1 MLEEAEVVSGPNRKT
16 PMAAEQKPEHE
27 KELGE
32 IRREVIEARNLVIK
46 TDNLLKNLHA
56 EVKAIGKRH
65 EDFQR
70 RQWISS
76 GVAYALFAVLSVGG
90 AFLLVSSSSSNANEE
105 RARLQKKV
113 EELGG
118 ELEKLRA
125 DAAAVQ
131 GAQRAASDVYKMMT
145 TLPGDERLKGI
156 DALVKLDTS
165 RLTALER
172 QALNDRAVLLR
183 KEIGDAAF
191 ERGKTAYR
199 RNDMATVIAELSRFV
214 VMNPPEPE
222 LVEASFYLGVAYN
235 QTRQH
240 EQAVPLL
247 ARFVESD
254 RRARMRDYAMLLL
267 AQSYQETNQLD
278 KAESTARD
286 AIGTYPA
293 SEFLPQFRGRL
304 SSIRRAQSGT
314 TGTTPGAPAQPAAAA
329 AQPAAQQ
336 PAATPPA
343 AQPPQPLPLQ
353 PAPQATPTP

>member
-1 MLEEAEVVSGPNRKT
+1 MLEEAEVISGPNRKT

-90 AFLLVSSSSSNANEE
+90 ALLLVSSSSSSANEE
-105 RARLQKKV
+105 RARLQKRV
-113 EELGG
+113 EELSG

-131 GAQRAASDVYKMMT
+131 SAQRSASEVYKMMT

-191 ERGKTAYR
+191 ERGKSAYR

-214 VMNPPEPE
+214 VMNPPEAE

-240 EQAVPLL
+240 ERAVPLL
-247 ARFVESD
+247 ARFVEGD
-254 RRARMRDYAMLLL
+254 RRARMRDYGMLLL
-267 AQSYQETNQLD
+267 AQSYQETNQLE
-278 KAESTARD
+278 KAESTVRD
-286 AIGTYPA
+286 ALATYPA
-293 SEFLPQFRGRL
+293 SEFFPQFRGRL
-304 SSIRRAQSGT
+304 SSIRRAVNGT
-314 TGTTPGAPAQPAAAA
+314 TASAPAQQPAA
-329 AQPAAQQ
+329 AQPAA
-336 PAATPPA
+336 PPPA
-343 AQPPQPLPLQ
+343 AQPQQPLPLQ
-353 PAPQATPTP
+353 PAPQAAPTP

>member
-1 MLEEAEVVSGPNRKT
+1 MREEAEVISGPNRKT
-16 PMAAEQKPEHE
+16 PMAAEQKPEQD
-27 KELGE
+27 KELAE

-56 EVKAIGKRH
+56 EVKSIGKRH

-90 AFLLVSSSSSNANEE
+90 AFLLVSSSSSNATEE

-113 EELGG
+113 DELSG

-131 GAQRAASDVYKMMT
+131 SAQRVASDVYKMMT
-145 TLPGDERLKGI
+145 TLPGDDRLKGI

-199 RNDMATVIAELSRFV
+199 RNDMATIISELSRFV

-247 ARFVESD
+247 ARFVEGD
-254 RRARMRDYAMLLL
+254 RKARQRDYAMLLL

-278 KAESTARD
+278 KAEATARD
-286 AIGTYPA
+286 ALATYPA
-293 SEFLPQFRGRL
+293 SDFLPQFRGRL
-304 SSIRRAQSGT
+304 SSIRRATTGT
-314 TGTTPGAPAQPAAAA
+314 TGTAASAPAQPAAAA
-329 AQPAAQQ
+329 PPAAEQPA
-336 PAATPPA
+336 A

-353 PAPQATPTP
+353 PVPQATPTP